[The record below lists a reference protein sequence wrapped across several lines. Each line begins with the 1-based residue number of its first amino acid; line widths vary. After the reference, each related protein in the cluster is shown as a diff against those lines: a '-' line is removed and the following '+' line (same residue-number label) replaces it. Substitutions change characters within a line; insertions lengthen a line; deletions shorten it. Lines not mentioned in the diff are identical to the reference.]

1 MKKFVELILAI
12 IMLVIFYGLRRYNNQ
27 SDLQKTST
35 TLHTKQNNTT
45 DKKMPLA
52 VATVTQIPDL
62 KLPWRYHSNED
73 GFVFPRAAD
82 SETYL
87 TYEPIN
93 RSLTRQLLQFE
104 NAVVFAYFL
113 QRALIVPPITL
124 LKSDNKTVSIAM
136 SSIIN
141 FDLLSTKIRLV
152 ELPLSE
158 SAPGIRHA
166 KAAKEQLSLNTTYEV
181 CQDPR
186 LGFWLD
192 YIPSVENINS
202 WRTLKQ
208 QLFSPLKLRFDYHSR
223 TEYWC
228 PGTENYF
235 ARWGPPLQIKALYRG
250 LISELYGRTE
260 DLIVFQSSTLD
271 TTETRFF
278 DRDRVR
284 RAQEILLYY
293 IRFSKKITRVT
304 RQLTHLLG
312 KGYIAILV
320 NGLNMNSTNGL
331 TNFLLENLKK
341 KDTHSRS
348 LFIVSGSLPK
358 STFKELEYQ
367 GYRLVFADLF
377 IESIRSWS
385 PKNKELSHIFSLL
398 LCAYANHFIGFPG
411 TSDLYFIEHLRLQD
425 VKVLDGLVAERINV
439 KWAVHTVK
447 KKADDNKV
455 LQRPLKSKIADKKMA
470 LKTILRNRTV
480 FTVQPKHGPVNK
492 HVTKDAR
499 LNSIT
504 CTFCNYISYVTGKHV
519 CPTMQIICS
528 KKS

>member
-1 MKKFVELILAI
+1 MRMKKLLEFILIIFL
-12 IMLVIFYGLRRYNNQ
+12 LFLFYGLRRYNNENH
-27 SDLQKTST
+27 ST
-35 TLHTKQNNTT
+35 TTTVLHSKYTNDTG
-45 DKKMPLA
+45 KKKPIPVPVSTEL
-52 VATVTQIPDL
+52 PDL
-62 KLPWRYHSNED
+62 KLPWRYHSNDD
-73 GFVFPRAAD
+73 GFVFPRD
-82 SETYL
+82 DVSEIYL
-87 TYEPIN
+87 TYEAIN

-113 QRALIVPPITL
+113 QRTLIVPPITL
-124 LKSDNKTVSIAM
+124 LKDDNKTVNIAM

-152 ELPLSE
+152 ELPLSA
-158 SAPGIRHA
+158 SKKHA

-192 YIPSVENINS
+192 YVPSVENINS

-208 QLFSPLKLRFDYHSR
+208 QLFSPLKLRFNYHNR

-250 LISELYGRTE
+250 LITELYERNE

-278 DRDRVR
+278 DRERVK

-293 IRFSKKITRVT
+293 IRFSKKITRLT
-304 RQLTHLLG
+304 RQLTHILG
-312 KGYIAILV
+312 KGYIAILA
-320 NGLNMNSTNGL
+320 NGLEQNSTNGL

-341 KDTHSRS
+341 KSAYSKT
-348 LFIVSGSLPK
+348 LLIVSGSLPK
-358 STFKELEYQ
+358 STFKELQLQ
-367 GYRLVFADLF
+367 GYRLIFADLF

-398 LCAYANHFIGFPG
+398 LCAYANHFVGFPG

-425 VKVLDGLVAERINV
+425 VKVLDGLVAEKINV
-439 KWAVHTVK
+439 KWAIHTVK
-447 KKADDNKV
+447 KKADDKKI
-455 LQRPLKSKIADKKMA
+455 LQRPSKSIITNRKGA
-470 LKTILRNRTV
+470 LKAILRNGTAITV
-480 FTVQPKHGPVNK
+480 KSKHRLIN
-492 HVTKDAR
+492 KDAIKETH

-504 CTFCNYISYVTGKHV
+504 CTFCNYISYVTGKHL
-519 CPTMQIICS
+519 CPTIQLAYS